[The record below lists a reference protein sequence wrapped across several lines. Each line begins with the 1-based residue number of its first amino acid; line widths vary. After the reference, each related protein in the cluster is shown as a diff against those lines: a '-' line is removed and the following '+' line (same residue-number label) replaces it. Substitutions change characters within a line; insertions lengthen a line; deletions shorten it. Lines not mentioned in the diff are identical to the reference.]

1 MRVDQAER
9 FFRTLGQIP
18 QDGQFFEMTDDNG
31 KRAVYQLLEFRVI
44 TIFPIVTTGNDLLGQ
59 NRGLNILTQMVIII
73 VRQ

>member
-31 KRAVYQLLEFRVI
+31 KRGVYQLIEFRGDND
-44 TIFPIVTTGNDLLGQ
+44 FPYRNDRKRFIRSEPWIEYTDSGGNYHSA
-59 NRGLNILTQMVIII
+59 
-73 VRQ
+73 